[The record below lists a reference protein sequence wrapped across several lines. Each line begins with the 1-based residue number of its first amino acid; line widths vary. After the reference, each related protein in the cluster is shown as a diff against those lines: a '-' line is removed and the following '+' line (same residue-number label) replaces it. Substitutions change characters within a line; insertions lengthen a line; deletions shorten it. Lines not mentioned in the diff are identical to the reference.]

1 MIFFALV
8 ALSTMVLVTATCVGV
23 WALERTYPP
32 AGELIE
38 VDGGRINV
46 VDIGPKDSAGPPLV
60 LLHGASSNL
69 LAMRSPLGDR
79 LAQRHRVILLDRPGH
94 GWSRGDRE
102 NATLAGHGRMIEL
115 ALQRMGLPPVILV
128 AHSLAG
134 ALALRMTL
142 DHPERVAGLVLLAPV
157 THPWEGGVGIYNK
170 AVTLP
175 VMGRLLAHAIT
186 LPLGLLLAH
195 PSARGAFRPQPMPE
209 NFLRDTATLL
219 LLRPR
224 EFLANAR
231 DLVGLKSAVKEQVP
245 RYRDIRMPVVAITG
259 DADNTVSPEIHARAF
274 AAMVPDA
281 RLIVL
286 PGVGHMVQYA
296 ATERI
301 AREIEKMISK
311 PAGAITPATVM

>member
-1 MIFFALV
+1 MIFFAIV

-23 WALERTYPP
+23 WALERAYPP

-38 VDGGRINV
+38 VEGGRINV
-46 VDIGPKDSAGPPLV
+46 VDIGPRDAEGPPLV

-69 LAMRSPLGDR
+69 RAMRLPLGDR
-79 LAQRHRVILLDRPGH
+79 LARRHRVILLDRPGH

-102 NATLAGHGRMIEL
+102 NATLAGQGRMIEL
-115 ALQRMGLPPVILV
+115 ALRRMGLPPVILV

-134 ALALRMTL
+134 ALAVRMTL

-170 AVTLP
+170 AVTIP
-175 VMGRLLAHAIT
+175 VIGRLLAHAIT
-186 LPLGLLLAH
+186 LPLGLLLA
-195 PSARGAFRPQPMPE
+195 SAGARSVFRPQPMPE
-209 NFLRDTATLL
+209 NFLRDTAALL

-231 DLVGLKSAVKEQVP
+231 DLVGLKSAVREQVP
-245 RYRDIRMPVVAITG
+245 RYRDIRTPVVVITG

-274 AAMVPDA
+274 AATVPDA

-296 ATERI
+296 ATERV

-311 PAGAITPATVM
+311 PAGAIAPATAK